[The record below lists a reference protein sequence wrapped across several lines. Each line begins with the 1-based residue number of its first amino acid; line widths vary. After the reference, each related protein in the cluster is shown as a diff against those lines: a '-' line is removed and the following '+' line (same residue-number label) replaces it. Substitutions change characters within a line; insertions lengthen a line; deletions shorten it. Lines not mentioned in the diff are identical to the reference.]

1 MKTYLEIAPDG
12 RVISLRRELD
22 QQLKLAFRIVITA
35 GSLALCILIGTVAK
49 AQTVL
54 PSGYSLDQVA
64 ELHSPAHKMIQ
75 STKVKLPDPA
85 FTQLLPAKILWS
97 RNLLK
102 AVSHECETFIGKY
115 DKKYAISKEDPHD
128 YSACVIGLYDA
139 AGGLR
144 WVYNR
149 NDTFNHSARK
159 RNELKV
165 YLGMSNHG
173 EHRFGVYTTDQLL
186 AAGKAFN

>member
-12 RVISLRRELD
+12 RVLSLRRELD

-35 GSLALCILIGTVAK
+35 GSLALCVLLATVVNAQNVAK
-49 AQTVL
+49 LTTPTLAEASVVGGRQVVRTRPIAQ
-54 PSGYSLDQVA
+54 P
-64 ELHSPAHKMIQ
+64 E
-75 STKVKLPDPA
+75 
-85 FTQLLPAKILWS
+85 FTQLLPAKILWNN
-97 RNLLK
+97 NLLK
-102 AVSHECETFIGKY
+102 AVGKECASFIGKY
-115 DKKYAISKEDPHD
+115 DQRYSISKADSHD

-165 YLGMSNHG
+165 YLGMSYG
-173 EHRFGVYTTDQLL
+173 THRFGLFTTDQLL